1 MDHFNRN
8 ELAIELRCIKG
19 ELGDV
24 LDGSRYL
31 GLRGTAAKVQRAID
45 EVNRALDALLAESGK
60 R

>member
-31 GLRGTAAKVQRAID
+31 GLRRTAERVRKAIE
-45 EVNRALDALLAESGK
+45 EVNGALDALLAESGK